1 MRTAPKVNKTKRPPK
16 TVKERKYVQEYI
28 KTGNATQAVKNA
40 YNPKD
45 HQSALV
51 MANNL
56 THKIDISQAIDRA
69 GLTDEKLVKLLEDG
83 MVNPMT
89 ADGRKDYAIRH
100 KYLETAFKLKGYWGD
115 RMKLALERDGE
126 KVRILLDLPMFD

>member
-1 MRTAPKVNKTKRPPK
+1 MSAGIRNPATKHPPR
-16 TVKERKYVQEYI
+16 TVKQKKYVQEYI
-28 KTGNATQAVKNA
+28 KTGSAVQAVKNA
-40 YNPKD
+40 YNVKD

-51 MANNL
+51 MSGQL
-56 THKIDISQAIDRA
+56 TQKIDISQALDKA

-83 MVNPMT
+83 MENSMT